1 MPNELRDTVDLI
13 AFLILAWVIIYAVVL
28 IIKRR

>member
-1 MPNELRDTVDLI
+1 MPSELRDTVDLI